1 MLNQSTF
8 GDESPLSTG
17 PERIESAIERALRS
31 GGTRSELRALVDR
44 FADLARVVGI
54 SPSEALA
61 RLDAVSAR
69 ADSATSLPSRAAAV
83 GDSVADRRAMMK
95 RWCSARYQRA
105 D

>member
-1 MLNQSTF
+1 MLTHSSF
-8 GDESPLSTG
+8 GDQSPISTG
-17 PERIESAIERALRS
+17 PERVESAIEGVLRS

-54 SPSEALA
+54 SPAEAIA
-61 RLDAVSAR
+61 RLDAVAG
-69 ADSATSLPSRAAAV
+69 RAAADTAPSSNAEAV
-83 GDSVADRRAMMK
+83 GDSAADRRAMMA

>member
-1 MLNQSTF
+1 MLSRSSF
-8 GDESPLSTG
+8 GDPSPISTG
-17 PERIESAIERALRS
+17 PERMESAIEGVLRS
-31 GGTRSELRALVDR
+31 GGTRSELRELVDR

-54 SPSEALA
+54 PPADALA

-69 ADSATSLPSRAAAV
+69 AAAGAPLDSSAAAV
-83 GDSVADRRAMMK
+83 GDSMADRRAMMA

>member
-1 MLNQSTF
+1 MLSQSSF
-8 GDESPLSTG
+8 EDQSPISTG
-17 PERIESAIERALRS
+17 PERVESAIERVLRA

-54 SPSEALA
+54 SPAEALE
-61 RLDAVSAR
+61 RLDAVTTR
-69 ADSATSLPSRAAAV
+69 AASGLALDDSATAV
-83 GDSVADRRAMMK
+83 GDSVADRRVMMA

>member
-1 MLNQSTF
+1 MLSQSTF
-8 GDESPLSTG
+8 GDESPISTG
-17 PERIESAIERALRS
+17 PERVESAIERVLRS

-54 SPSEALA
+54 APSDALA
-61 RLDAVSAR
+61 RLDAV
-69 ADSATSLPSRAAAV
+69 ATRAATGRSVSADAVAV
-83 GDSVADRRAMMK
+83 GDAVADRRVMMA